1 MNILTQRL
9 LLFFLGTPLLIGI
22 ILFLPMYNHL
32 AWNIVMIL
40 GSIAG
45 ASELFHIFSKYFSTS
60 LRKLPFAGA
69 FIPVSVYLEM
79 SNYVF
84 LGFTAFI
91 MVIITGIIMTRE
103 IFLKTDED
111 INNVNIRLL
120 SSVIIFFY
128 PGLFM
133 AYTIKISF
141 LPNASY
147 LILLFLLLS
156 FTNDSLAFVGGS
168 LFGGKSRKIFL
179 VSPNKSLA
187 GFISGTL
194 STIAVGLIFRLII
207 NLSISA
213 WEMLILSTAISISA
227 NTGDLIESAIK
238 RSAKVK
244 DSGRLMPGRGGIL
257 DSIDSILFSAPVF
270 YYILTLAFKQV

>member
-1 MNILTQRL
+1 MNQLTQRL

-22 ILFLPMYNHL
+22 IILLPMFNHL

-40 GSIAG
+40 GSMAG
-45 ASELFHIFSKYFSTS
+45 ASELFHILSKNFKIS
-60 LRKLPFAGA
+60 LRKLPFIGA
-69 FIPVSVYLEM
+69 LIPVSVYLEM
-79 SNYVF
+79 SNFVF
-84 LGFTAFI
+84 FGFTSFLIVI
-91 MVIITGIIMTRE
+91 MTGIIMTRE
-103 IFLKTDED
+103 VFLKTQED
-111 INNVNIRLL
+111 INNVITRVL
-120 SSVIIFFY
+120 SAIVVFLY

-147 LILLFLLLS
+147 LIMLFLLLS

-168 LFGGKSRKIFL
+168 LFGKNSRKLFL

-187 GFISGTL
+187 GFISGTVF
-194 STIAVGLIFRLII
+194 TIAVGLVFRLIFK
-207 NLSISA
+207 LPISS
-213 WEMLILSTAISISA
+213 WQMLILTTAISISA
-227 NTGDLIESAIK
+227 NAGDLIESAIK

-244 DSGRLMPGRGGIL
+244 DSGNLMPGRGGIL